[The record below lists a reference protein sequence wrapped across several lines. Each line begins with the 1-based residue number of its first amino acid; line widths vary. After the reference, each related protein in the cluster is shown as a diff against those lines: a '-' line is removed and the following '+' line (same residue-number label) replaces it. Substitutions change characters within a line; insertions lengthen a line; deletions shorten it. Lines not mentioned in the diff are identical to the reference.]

1 MSKEFN
7 IRALDA
13 KDWQTF
19 RDVRLEALRHYPG
32 NFGAHYAQEVKL
44 TPEEWAAR
52 LTDPKE
58 RIFGLFEGKH
68 LIGINGV
75 VTYRDDPEGKTA
87 LMIMWYMRAGYQ
99 GRGLFENLVKAG
111 VDWAESETRF
121 DCIRVHHRDGNE
133 ASRRSNQKHGFTFIG
148 QEPCDWP
155 DGKTVDLMMYER
167 RFER

>member
-13 KDWQTF
+13 KDWQAF

-32 NFGAHYAQEVKL
+32 NFGAHYADEVKL
-44 TPEEWAAR
+44 TPAEWGTR

-68 LIGINGV
+68 LIGTNGV

-99 GRGLFENLVKAG
+99 GRGLFEDLVKAG

-121 DCIRVHHRDGNE
+121 DRIRVHHRDGNE
-133 ASRRSNQKHGFTFIG
+133 ASRKSNQKHGFTFIG
-148 QEPCDWP
+148 KEPWTWP